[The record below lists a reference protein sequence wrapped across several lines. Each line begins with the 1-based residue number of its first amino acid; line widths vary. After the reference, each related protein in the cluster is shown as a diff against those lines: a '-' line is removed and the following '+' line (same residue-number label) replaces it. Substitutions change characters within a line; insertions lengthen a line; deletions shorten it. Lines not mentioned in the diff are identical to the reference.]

1 MSKKPEDNDIGVK
14 INQTIEHISTMLD
27 TFEDPE
33 LSIVYMTYIK
43 DILISLIRTTKEMIR
58 VQKHKEKEAKKSIY
72 RYEGMFR

>member
-1 MSKKPEDNDIGVK
+1 MSKKPEDNDIGVQ
-14 INQTIEHISTMLD
+14 INQTIEHISIMLD

-43 DILISLIRTTKEMIR
+43 DILISLIRTTKAMIR
-58 VQKHKEKEAKKSIY
+58 VQKHKEKEAKKSIS